1 MSTPML
7 WVTLVA
13 IGLITFVWRVSFIA
27 LWQRLSIPDV
37 VERALAY
44 VPAAVLAAIVA
55 PELLAPNNAIELS
68 LGNER
73 LLAGVAA
80 GIVAWRT
87 QNMFWTIGV
96 GMVALWI
103 LQALV

>member
-1 MSTPML
+1 MSTPVL
-7 WVTLVA
+7 WATLVV
-13 IGLITFVWRVSFIA
+13 IGLITFALRLSFAA
-27 LWQRLSIPDV
+27 LWQRLTIPDL
-37 VERALAY
+37 VERALRY

-55 PELLAPNNAIELS
+55 PELIAPDSAINLS

-80 GIVAWRT
+80 GVVAWRT
-87 QNMFWTIGV
+87 QNMVATTGV

-103 LQALV
+103 LQAII